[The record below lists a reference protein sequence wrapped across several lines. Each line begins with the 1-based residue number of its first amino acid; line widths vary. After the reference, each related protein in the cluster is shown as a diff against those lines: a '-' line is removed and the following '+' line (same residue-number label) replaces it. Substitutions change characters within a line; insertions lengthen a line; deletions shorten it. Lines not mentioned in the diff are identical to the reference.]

1 MIVLDTNVI
10 SELFR
15 AAPDERV
22 SAWLASQPA
31 SALFTTA
38 ITQAEILYGLALL
51 PPGRRRDK
59 LFSAIRPIFD
69 EDMSG
74 KILPFDS
81 DASSFYAEIAARR
94 RQNGQPI
101 AQADAQIAAIVG
113 SRGGSLAT
121 RNSRD
126 FIACGIDVVDP
137 WNAA

>member
-15 AAPDERV
+15 AAPDEHM
-22 SAWLASQPA
+22 SAWLASQPT

-38 ITQAEILYGLALL
+38 IAQAEILYGLALL

-59 LFSAIRPIFD
+59 LFSVIHLIFD

-74 KILPFDS
+74 RILPFDS
-81 DASSFYAEIAARR
+81 DAASRYADIAARR

-101 AQADAQIAAIVG
+101 SQADAQIAAIVS

-121 RNSRD
+121 RNVRD
-126 FIACGIDVVDP
+126 FVDCGIDIINP
-137 WNAA
+137 WRAA